1 MIRLEQL
8 TKRYGDAIAVD
19 HLDLEVPEGELCVL
33 VGPSGCGKTTTM
45 KMINR
50 LVEPTSGRILLDGED
65 VTHADPVDLRRRIG
79 YVIQQVGLF
88 PHLTVAQNVATVPKL
103 LGWDRARIKSRV
115 GELLDLVGLPPKAY
129 AKRYPSQLSGGQ
141 RQRVG
146 VARALGADPPVLLMD
161 EPFGAID
168 PITRGRLQE
177 EFLRLQR
184 EVRKTIVFV
193 THDIE
198 EAVHLGDR
206 IAILEEGGIL
216 AQYDT
221 PAVILGRPAT
231 PFVADFVGA
240 DRGLKRLSVTAID
253 TADLETPPVVRID
266 DTLQEARR
274 QLGAQAARWAVV
286 LDERGH
292 LHGWLGRDRSEGEG
306 RVRDRARRMEAW
318 VPATATLKSAFAEM
332 LTQDAG
338 WIAVLDGER
347 YLGVLTP
354 DSLHAAL
361 RRSVADE
368 VETG

>member
-1 MIRLEQL
+1 MIRLERL
-8 TKRYGDAIAVD
+8 TKRYGDRVAVD
-19 HLDLEVPEGELCVL
+19 HLDLEVAEGELCVL

-50 LVEPTSGRILLDGED
+50 LIEPTSGRILLAGDD
-65 VTHADPVDLRRRIG
+65 VTHVDPVELRRRIG

-88 PHLTVAQNVATVPKL
+88 PHLTIAQNVATVPKL
-103 LGWDRARIKSRV
+103 LGWDRARVKARV
-115 GELLDLVGLPPKAY
+115 GELLELVGLPPRTF
-129 AKRYPSQLSGGQ
+129 AKRYPNQLSGGQ

-168 PITRGRLQE
+168 PITRGRLQD

-206 IAILEEGGIL
+206 IAILTEGGVL
-216 AQYDT
+216 AQHDT
-221 PAVILGRPAT
+221 PAAILGAPAS

-240 DRGLKRLSVTAID
+240 DRGLKRLSVTPIVEH
-253 TADLETPPVVRID
+253 DLEQPPVVRLD
-266 DTLQEARR
+266 DTLAEARR
-274 QLGAQAARWAVV
+274 RLGEKAARWAVV
-286 LDERGH
+286 LDESGH

-306 RVRDRARRMEAW
+306 RVQERARRMDAW
-318 VPATATLKSAFAEM
+318 VPADASLKSAFAEM

-338 WIAVLDGER
+338 WIAVLDGDR

-354 DSLHAAL
+354 ESLHAAL
-361 RRSVADE
+361 RRSVAVDAS
-368 VETG
+368 